1 MAKAKCILCGK
12 PAKRI
17 CPLEGKRP
25 LCALCCRKK
34 VENPHP
40 QCPER
45 CPFLI
50 ETITYLE
57 EKWNETIR
65 QLVRQEPDYFF
76 TNLSEQ
82 TLMGLDILLRA
93 IYYSLTRGTYQD
105 IDLLNAL
112 EALRYELKAARS
124 GLIYD
129 ATPLGGPSQALF
141 WALRDSLQLSPEKS
155 ENKMQQPKE
164 FVIDRCP
171 RKNVEEAFELLKSL
185 IKRHQTPD
193 GAGFVKF
200 FMSLTK

>member
-34 VENPHP
+34 VENFYH
-40 QCPER
+40 QCPKE

-57 EKWNETIR
+57 DKWDETVR
-65 QLVRQEPDYFF
+65 QLVRQESDYFF

-82 TLMGLDILLRA
+82 TLVGFDILLRT
-93 IYYSLTRGTYQD
+93 IYYCLTRGTYQD

-112 EALRYELKAARS
+112 EALRYEMKASRS
-124 GLIYD
+124 RLIYD
-129 ATPLGGPSQALF
+129 ASPLGGPSQALF
-141 WALRDSLQLSPEKS
+141 WALRDALQMSSEKS
-155 ENKMQQPKE
+155 ENKIQQPKE
-164 FVIDRCP
+164 FVLDKYP
-171 RKNVEEAFELLKSL
+171 RENVEEAFELLKSL

-193 GAGFVKF
+193 GAGFIKF
-200 FMSLTK
+200 FMSLVK